1 MMKIQKLLKMM
12 LSCSRTMEQFKMS
25 SSQRTKT
32 SFICTPLRNYHL
44 SSPKREP
51 QPILEYTKPDHDSTN
66 LQDVPKIIH
75 NMIRHTLLPR
85 CGTFDAITDTDLC
98 IMYHLMT
105 KTKLNL
111 CFIILQYMIDS
122 CLDVKQ
128 KVVELS
134 YGMHMTPIFKVAQVS
149 LQGEEC
155 EYTFMRFTTKT
166 LGQLHITTSNMPTPP
181 TSETSGSV
189 KRHADQK
196 VKKTRKK
203 IRVEKVRNLS
213 SIQK

>member
-1 MMKIQKLLKMM
+1 MKILKLLKMM

-32 SFICTPLRNYHL
+32 SFICTPLRSYHL
-44 SSPKREP
+44 SSPKHEP

-66 LQDVPKIIH
+66 LKDVPKIFH

-85 CGTFDAITDTDLC
+85 CGTFDVVTYIDLC

-122 CLDVKQ
+122 CLAVKQ
-128 KVVELS
+128 KVVELP
-134 YGMHMTPIFKVAQVS
+134 YGMHTTPIFKAARVS
-149 LQGEEC
+149 LEGEESK
-155 EYTFMRFTTKT
+155 YTFMRFTTKT
-166 LGQLHITTSNMPTPP
+166 LRQLHITTSNMPTHPS
-181 TSETSGSV
+181 SE
-189 KRHADQK
+189 HLDM
-196 VKKTRKK
+196 RKDMQ
-203 IRVEKVRNLS
+203 IRKFRELGRKEEG
-213 SIQK
+213 